1 MLYKAK
7 QNYQGPENFQV
18 SAETFESATVYFS
31 AIDGFINLV
40 AESTPLEVSSNRDP

>member
-1 MLYKAK
+1 MRQCFTKLSRII
-7 QNYQGPENFQV
+7 NFQV